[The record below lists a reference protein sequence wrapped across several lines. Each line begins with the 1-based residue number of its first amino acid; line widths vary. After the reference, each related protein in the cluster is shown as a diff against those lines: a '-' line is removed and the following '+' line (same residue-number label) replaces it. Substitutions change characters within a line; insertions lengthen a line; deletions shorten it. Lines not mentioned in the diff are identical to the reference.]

1 MSPSYLGS
9 IPAELGQLSNFKCLV
24 LKDNKLTGVH
34 VGDARVAT
42 LFKPRVSL
50 LLSRFHTIGTWPAC
64 EPDRAPPHEKP
75 TYRRGVFGD
84 ARIATLIEPHVSLSC
99 LGSIPAELGQLS
111 NLKNLNLAR
120 NQLTGVM

>member
-1 MSPSYLGS
+1 
-9 IPAELGQLSNFKCLV
+9 
-24 LKDNKLTGVH
+24 
-34 VGDARVAT
+34 
-42 LFKPRVSL
+42 
-50 LLSRFHTIGTWPAC
+50 
-64 EPDRAPPHEKP
+64 
-75 TYRRGVFGD
+75 VFGD